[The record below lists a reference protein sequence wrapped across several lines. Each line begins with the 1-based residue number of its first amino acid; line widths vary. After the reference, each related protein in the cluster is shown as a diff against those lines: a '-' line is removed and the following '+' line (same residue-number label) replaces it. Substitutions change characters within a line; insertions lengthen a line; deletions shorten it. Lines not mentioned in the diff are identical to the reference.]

1 LLYDKVFCL
10 FKFPSP
16 NLFFK
21 QIAFKKLL
29 IFKFKLIKMELQIFK
44 PTSPA
49 IRHFLK
55 LKKNL
60 AKKPVLKKNLS
71 KLKKNSGRMTIQNKR
86 GGHKKRYRQINFNKT
101 ENFTGIVY
109 SIEYDPN
116 RNSNIASIFNIK
128 LNSFFYVIAP
138 KDLVIGNIIK
148 SGLEAEK
155 KVGHSMSLRLAPTG
169 CCIFN
174 VSFKSN
180 SVAKISRSAGTYS
193 VIIKKT
199 EKYAQIALSSGAKKL
214 LSLNAFATIGTVS
227 NELFY
232 LTKLGKA
239 GRARWLGLKPTVRGV
254 AMNPVDHPHGG
265 GEGKKSGKRK
275 TPWGKPMSSYNR
287 KT

>member
-1 LLYDKVFCL
+1 
-10 FKFPSP
+10 
-16 NLFFK
+16 
-21 QIAFKKLL
+21 
-29 IFKFKLIKMELQIFK
+29 MELQTFK

-60 AKKPVLKKNLS
+60 AKKPILKKNIN
-71 KLKKNSGRMTIQNKR
+71 KLKKNSGKITIRNKV

-101 ENFTGIVY
+101 ANFTGIVY

-128 LNSFFYVIAP
+128 LNCFFYVIAP
-138 KDLVIGNIIK
+138 KDLEIGNIIK
-148 SGLEAEK
+148 YGLEAEK
-155 KVGHSMSLRLAPTG
+155 RVGHSMSLRLAPTG
-169 CCIFN
+169 CCIYN
-174 VSFKSN
+174 VSLKPN
-180 SVAKISRSAGTYS
+180 GVAQISRSAGTYS

-199 EKYAQIALSSGAKKL
+199 EKYAQIVLSSGTKKT
-214 LSLNAFATIGTVS
+214 LSLNAFATIGIVS

-239 GRARWLGLKPTVRGV
+239 GRARWLGLKPNVRGV

-275 TPWGKPMSSYNR
+275 TPWGKPINSYNR
-287 KT
+287 KK